1 MNTDSSVH
9 VFLLSWAHVCF
20 PWFGYQYVKLFDQRG
35 QPLSPP
41 FLVSTTRGPNTG
53 LSTESVKWLPAE
65 LQSLELSIPS
75 GLLLLFLSH
84 TTATKW
90 LAVSTIGIW
99 SRYRAGTET
108 VRMLLMQKQ
117 TISWPPEKQLVALP
131 FSLWD
136 EINWQRVNIL
146 PNVPLKR
153 RLENSC
159 LSLIPRPQ
167 CVFLP
172 TSPRQFTL
180 PTFYCT
186 TTLKCLP
193 ATLNKFYTF
202 HLVPLN
208 PMWCFEN
215 M

>member
-1 MNTDSSVH
+1 
-9 VFLLSWAHVCF
+9 
-20 PWFGYQYVKLFDQRG
+20 
-35 QPLSPP
+35 
-41 FLVSTTRGPNTG
+41 
-53 LSTESVKWLPAE
+53 LPAE

-136 EINWQRVNIL
+136 EIN
-146 PNVPLKR
+146 
-153 RLENSC
+153 
-159 LSLIPRPQ
+159 
-167 CVFLP
+167 
-172 TSPRQFTL
+172 
-180 PTFYCT
+180 
-186 TTLKCLP
+186 
-193 ATLNKFYTF
+193 
-202 HLVPLN
+202 
-208 PMWCFEN
+208 
-215 M
+215 